1 MRLWMYGELMSV
13 LAVLSLALAL
23 FLGASA
29 HAEGPVTN
37 APDPEHGKVLAER
50 VCSGCHLVSD
60 SQTSAVVDVPTF
72 VEIANKP
79 GQTRGAVMARIII
92 PKHPMPVIPI
102 TKLELNNLSAYIMSL
117 RNE

>member
-1 MRLWMYGELMSV
+1 MRLWMYGEFMSV

-60 SQTSAVVDVPTF
+60 FTNQRRRRCPHVCGDCKQAWPDPWRSH
-72 VEIANKP
+72 
-79 GQTRGAVMARIII
+79 GAD
-92 PKHPMPVIPI
+92 HY
-102 TKLELNNLSAYIMSL
+102 S
-117 RNE
+117 